1 MSLYIVNRVAFVKEV
16 DYVFCVVQMEA
27 LNINYAEWRILKF
40 ITLKCYIISDTQD
53 LYSFS
58 IFTAYSEYVREWP
71 VCQYVS
77 SA

>member
-1 MSLYIVNRVAFVKEV
+1 MTFVKEV

-27 LNINYAEWRILKF
+27 LNIKYIYCRILKF
-40 ITLKCYIISDTQD
+40 ITLKYYIISGTQN
-53 LYSFS
+53 LYPFL

-71 VCQYVS
+71 VCQHVS